1 MISLHIFTQL
11 SEFTPPQWVDFS
23 LSIVLYLFFNLFV
36 FFFVRRKLYALTYFA
51 LSAMIILTYVY
62 QGYSLLFITSL
73 VSYIVAIVVFI
84 VLNTTELKA
93 TIDNMFKFRKGDRP
107 TIVNYDKEMIYDI
120 IYEAVA
126 ALAKTRTGALI
137 TFERGTNLT
146 DITRNGTLLNAPINS
161 DLITTIF
168 HKGTRLHDGAI
179 IIRGSMILA
188 ASVYYTPTTKPMIVK
203 LGSRHRAALG
213 ISEISD
219 SVTVVVSEETG
230 RITIAY
236 GGELEAVYI
245 DSFKKVLSNYMENR
259 PQAD

>member
-1 MISLHIFTQL
+1 MISLGILTQIA
-11 SEFTPPQWVDFS
+11 EFTPPQWVDFS

-51 LSAMIILTYVY
+51 LSAMNILSYVY
-62 QGYSLLFITSL
+62 QGYSLLFIISL
-73 VSYIVAIVVFI
+73 ASYIIAIIVFI

-161 DLITTIF
+161 ELIMTIF